1 MRSRVVSPQPT
12 VTAARSTP
20 PHPGQRLG
28 LGSASARSRR
38 DETHRDETLPGEALR
53 DETLRDEALRDETP
67 RDETPRDETLRDETL
82 RDETPLAATRSVVS
96 EDDGDTMSSREAPRP
111 SSSGRKGPRHTKR
124 RYTAHRRKRR
134 KLGWVD
140 LF

>member
-1 MRSRVVSPQPT
+1 

-53 DETLRDEALRDETP
+53 DETLPGEALRDETP
-67 RDETPRDETLRDETL
+67 

-96 EDDGDTMSSREAPRP
+96 EDDGMSSREAPRP
-111 SSSGRKGPRHTKR
+111 SSSRRKGPRHTKR

>member
-1 MRSRVVSPQPT
+1 MSPQPT

-53 DETLRDEALRDETP
+53 DETLRDEA
-67 RDETPRDETLRDETL
+67 L